1 MDNDRLEKTV
11 QRLTDEFMR
20 DEIGLSEAITFAW
33 EDGARAIL
41 AEWRKSQDVSYEIEK
56 ENLEK
61 WKELKEVQTGRNLG
75 SAG

>member
-20 DEIGLSEAITFAW
+20 DEIGLSEALALAW
-33 EDGARAIL
+33 EDGTKAIL
-41 AEWRKSQDVSYEIEK
+41 EEWRKTQEE
-56 ENLEK
+56 LES
-61 WKELKEVQTGRNLG
+61 EQTGRNLG